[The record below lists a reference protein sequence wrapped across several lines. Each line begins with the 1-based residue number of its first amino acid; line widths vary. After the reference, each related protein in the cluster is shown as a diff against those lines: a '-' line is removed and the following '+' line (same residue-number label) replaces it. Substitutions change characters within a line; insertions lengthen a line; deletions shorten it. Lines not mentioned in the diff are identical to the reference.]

1 MSLSLVWGRY
11 TAGGGPDSPALR
23 TRSDGLKRFV
33 GTQLSPFCL
42 ILSLGLCS
50 TKAFE
55 LVPNYNHDPPLAQT
69 LIIKDKAKTTHC
81 HAIHPSVT

>member
-1 MSLSLVWGRY
+1 MLGVDQ
-11 TAGGGPDSPALR
+11 TVC
-23 TRSDGLKRFV
+23 RSDGLECFV
-33 GTQLSPFCL
+33 GIQN
-42 ILSLGLCS
+42 LSLGLCS

-55 LVPNYNHDPPLAQT
+55 LVPNHNHDPPLAQT